1 MFTFV
6 EYRVI
11 ILRDEQIFIEE
22 NKQDYHII
30 FQEYEFCIVL
40 TRKRVYYK
48 MEEKRKN
55 KYKHIEKITKNEN
68 NQAIN
73 SSIFIIS

>member
-1 MFTFV
+1 MERKRKKKEGSMFTFV

-30 FQEYEFCIVL
+30 FEEYEFCIVL

-55 KYKHIEKITKNEN
+55 KYKHIKKITKNEN
-68 NQAIN
+68 N
-73 SSIFIIS
+73 